1 MKALT
6 VRNIP
11 PVVARRIER
20 RAQESGMSL
29 NRVVV
34 QILEES
40 AGIVHGKKP
49 RLHHDLDALAGSW
62 TKENARAFDESLR
75 DNRKIDPELWK

>member
-6 VRNIP
+6 IRNIP
-11 PVVARRIER
+11 PAVARRIER
-20 RAQESGMSL
+20 RAQESGLSL

-34 QILEES
+34 RILEES
-40 AGIVHGKKP
+40 AGIGHEKKP
-49 RLHHDLDALAGSW
+49 RRHHDLDALAGSW

-75 DNRKIDPELWK
+75 DNREIDPELWK